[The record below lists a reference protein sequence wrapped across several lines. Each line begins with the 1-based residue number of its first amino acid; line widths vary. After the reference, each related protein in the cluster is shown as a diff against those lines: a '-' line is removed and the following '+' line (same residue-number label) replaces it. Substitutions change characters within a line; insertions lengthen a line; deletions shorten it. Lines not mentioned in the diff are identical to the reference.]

1 MNKIPSYTETT
12 IKLFLK
18 SIIIKK
24 HSILKVVNKVNPIEY
39 LCFMSKYTFQSFLT
53 VTITSVFFFLF
64 ICFIIEHQLTLWT
77 MVCNISTNL
86 YVFSGGHIGCSDV
99 WLCTGSGYT

>member
-1 MNKIPSYTETT
+1 MASHLVYRENIMNKIPSYTETT

-53 VTITSVFFFLF
+53 VTITSIFF
-64 ICFIIEHQLTLWT
+64 I
-77 MVCNISTNL
+77 
-86 YVFSGGHIGCSDV
+86 YVSV
-99 WLCTGSGYT
+99 LL